1 MNRPA
6 GSRLPAGL
14 LESRLSLQCE
24 KCGTEPAS
32 CVCRDCELC
41 YCKPCLDK
49 RHAKGSFV
57 NHNDVLQLFI
67 CDDCEQA
74 VGRIFCK
81 ECDMSLCRK
90 YVPNDSL
97 VSPDPSSS

>member
-32 CVCRDCELC
+32 CVCRDWMARV
-41 YCKPCLDK
+41 CLKWQTQMPHFSQRVDFYK
-49 RHAKGSFV
+49 RSAISGEDRHAAK
-57 NHNDVLQLFI
+57 
-67 CDDCEQA
+67 
-74 VGRIFCK
+74 R
-81 ECDMSLCRK
+81 
-90 YVPNDSL
+90 
-97 VSPDPSSS
+97 